1 MPEIIDQATLL
12 GYSGGMALYIPD
24 FEAFGDLFP
33 AVINNKWDIVNAFE
47 SLSHEN

>member
-24 FEAFGDLFP
+24 FEAFETIYE
-33 AVINNKWDIVNAFE
+33 AIKYYN
-47 SLSHEN
+47 